1 MALFMRRLALFAF
14 AVIFCT
20 IAASLYGIAH
30 DMITARV
37 SAEYFTFA
45 SPFMR
50 IMGTSPTLRH
60 LDGDVNLLALF
71 WGIVASCWIGALGGI
86 CTGLAATIGRA
97 PALEAMYYCKLVCKL
112 FAMMAC
118 CAVIAGLIGFGLGQ
132 VSSPSLIDPDAIIS
146 PAKQAAFNA
155 VDSAH
160 KASYV
165 IGIVGMFV
173 LSIKIWKIRRRSDQ
187 ARSN

>member
-1 MALFMRRLALFAF
+1 MVGFLRRLALFAF

-20 IAASLYGIAH
+20 IAASLYGIVH
-30 DMITARV
+30 DMITARL
-37 SAEYFTFA
+37 SAEYFSFA

-71 WGIVASCWIGALGGI
+71 WGVVASCWIGALGGI
-86 CTGLAATIGRA
+86 CTGVAATIGRA
-97 PALEAMYYCKLVCKL
+97 PALGAMHYCNLVCKL

-118 CAVIAGLIGFGLGQ
+118 CAVIAGLIGFGLGR
-132 VSSPSLIDPDAIIS
+132 VGTPSLIDPDAIIS

-155 VDSAH
+155 VDSSN

-165 IGIVGMFV
+165 IGIVGIFV
-173 LSIKIWKIRRRSDQ
+173 LSIKIWKMRCRSD
-187 ARSN
+187 